1 MPILQKLP
9 VVIPNH
15 IKAEY
20 KEAKDNPDTSV
31 KSTVNAGSIRIKVSD
46 GVSLNKD
53 IEYQIFLET
62 RNCLCTY
69 K

>member
-1 MPILQKLP
+1 M

-31 KSTVNAGSIRIKVSD
+31 KSTANAGSIRIKVSD
-46 GVSLNKD
+46 GVSFKD